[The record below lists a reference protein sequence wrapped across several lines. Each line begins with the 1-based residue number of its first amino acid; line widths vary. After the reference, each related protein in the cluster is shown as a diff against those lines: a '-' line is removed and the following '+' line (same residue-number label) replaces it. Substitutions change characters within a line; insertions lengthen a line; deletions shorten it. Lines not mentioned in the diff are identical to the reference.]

1 MSKMVTLEQHGDI
14 AVVRLSN
21 PPVNALGQV
30 VRADLLEALEV
41 AFTSDATA
49 VVLVGDGRG
58 FSGGADIGEFGGAV
72 GDPDLNL
79 IIERCEASLKPTVAA
94 IHGIALGGGLELALG
109 CSYRIATSNAQLG
122 LPETKLGIIP
132 GAGGTQRL
140 PRLIGVSAAIAVMV
154 SGTPLKATKALELGM
169 IDAVIDGDVV
179 EAGVAYARSV
189 IGSPITPICDRTD
202 KINDIDP
209 KLFTELRTA
218 LTQKS
223 RNPMAPLNV
232 VAAVEAACRLPLVE
246 GLKEERRLFKEC
258 RVSAQSRSLVHIF
271 FAERG
276 VWKITD
282 VPANTP
288 NRPIKSA
295 AIVGAGTMGT
305 GIAMAFANAGIPV
318 TLIDVDEA
326 SLTRGLDRIR
336 QNYASAV
343 LKGRL
348 SQEAMDDHMRHFAP
362 SSDIG
367 HVASADI
374 IIEAV
379 FERLDLKLDIFR
391 KLDTLAKPG
400 AILATN
406 TSMLDINR
414 IAAGTGRPQ
423 DVVGLHFFSPA
434 NVMRLLEVVRGK
446 LTADDVLATVMTMSA
461 TIKKIPVVVGVC
473 DGFVGN
479 RMIEPYF
486 REAEFLVAEGATPAE
501 VDRALVDY
509 GFAMGPFAM
518 ADMAGVD
525 VRWDV
530 VKRKAELRPA
540 GERYSDL
547 VDRLGKLGRFGQK
560 TGAGFYLYEPGNRTP
575 VPDPTLEVLFKEEA
589 ARQGVVRRV
598 IAPNEIV
605 TRCLYALVNEGADI
619 LGEGIAARSSD
630 IDVIYVNGYG
640 FPPHCGGPM
649 FAAELV
655 GLGKVFAEISD
666 FRERFGDHWRPSPL
680 LAKLAAANSETWEA
694 KDAR

>member
-1 MSKMVTLEQHGDI
+1 MSKFVTLEQHGDI
-14 AVVRLSN
+14 AVVRLAN
-21 PPVNALGQV
+21 PPVNAISQA
-30 VRADLLEALEV
+30 VRAGLLEALEV
-41 AFTSDATA
+41 AFTSDAA
-49 VVLVGDGRG
+49 AIVLVGDGRG

-72 GDPDLNL
+72 GEPDLNL

-154 SGTPLKATKALELGM
+154 SGTPLKAAKALELGM
-169 IDAVIDGDVV
+169 IDAVIDEDVV
-179 EAGVAYARSV
+179 EAGIAYARSV
-189 IGSPITPICDRTD
+189 IGSPITPICHRTD
-202 KINDIDP
+202 KINNIDP
-209 KLFTELRTA
+209 QLFTELRSA
-218 LTQKS
+218 LARQS
-223 RNPMAPLNV
+223 RNPTAPLNV
-232 VAAVEAACRLPLVE
+232 VAAVEAACRLPLAE
-246 GLKEERRLFKEC
+246 GLQEERRLFEEC

-276 VWKITD
+276 VWKISD
-282 VPANTP
+282 VPASTP
-288 NRPIKSA
+288 NRQIKKA

-326 SLTRGLDRIR
+326 SLTRGVARIR

-343 LKGRL
+343 SKGRL
-348 SQEAMDDHMRHFAP
+348 SQEAMDDHMIRFSP

-367 HVASADI
+367 QVASADI

-391 KLDTLAKPG
+391 KLDALAKPG

-414 IAAGTGRPQ
+414 IAAETSRPQ

-434 NVMRLLEVVRGK
+434 NIMRLLEVVRGK
-446 LTADDVLATVMTMSA
+446 STADDVLATVMTMSA

-486 REAEFLVAEGATPAE
+486 REAEFLVVEGATPEE
-501 VDRALVDY
+501 VDRALVEY

-530 VKRKAELRPA
+530 VKRKAALRPA

-547 VDRLGKLGRFGQK
+547 IDRLGKLGRFGQK

-589 ARQGVVRRV
+589 ERQGVVRRV
-598 IAPNEIV
+598 IAPDEIV

-619 LGEGIAARSSD
+619 LSEGIAARSSD

-640 FPPHCGGPM
+640 FPPHRGGPM
-649 FAAELV
+649 FAAESV
-655 GLGKVFAEISD
+655 GLGKVFAEISA
-666 FRERFGDHWRPSPL
+666 FREKFGDHWHPSPL
-680 LAKLAAANSETWEA
+680 LAKLAATKSDSWPA
-694 KDAR
+694 